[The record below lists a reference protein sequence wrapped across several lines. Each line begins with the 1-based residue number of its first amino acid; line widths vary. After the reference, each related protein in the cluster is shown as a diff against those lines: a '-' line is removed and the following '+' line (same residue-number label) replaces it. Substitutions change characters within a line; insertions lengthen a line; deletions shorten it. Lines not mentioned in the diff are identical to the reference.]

1 MTLRAPE
8 PLAAQHRLED
18 FDCGKPALNDWLLR
32 HAWQAQGS
40 GSAKTFVVAEDD
52 GRVAGYFSLTVGQVD
67 TLEAPERIRKGV
79 SQYPVPVVIL
89 ARLAVSQQ
97 DQGRGIGF
105 GLLQDAIRRSV
116 LIAEQAGIRA
126 MLTHPIDEE
135 AARFY
140 TRFGFIASPLREQQ
154 LLLLLKDVCQSIPAD
169 WVGRLWK
176 FLDSEVDDGVR
187 ARGADEEQRRDGQPP
202 SRNA

>member
-1 MTLRAPE
+1 MTLQAPV
-8 PLAAQHRLED
+8 PLAAQHRLEG

-32 HAWQAQGS
+32 HARQAQGS

-52 GRVAGYFSLTVGQVD
+52 GRVAGYFSLTIGQVD
-67 TLEAPERIRKGV
+67 TLEAPDRIRKGIG
-79 SQYPVPVVIL
+79 QCPVPVVIL

-97 DQGRGIGF
+97 GQGRGIGF
-105 GLLQDAIRRSV
+105 GLLQDAIRRTM

-135 AARFY
+135 AARFH

-154 LLLLLKDVCQSIPAD
+154 LLLLLKD
-169 WVGRLWK
+169 
-176 FLDSEVDDGVR
+176 
-187 ARGADEEQRRDGQPP
+187 ARPVAGYVEP
-202 SRNA
+202 